1 MFTGLIEEVGT
12 IRKVMEN
19 PEGKAFQIE
28 AHKVLEGLKTGD
40 SIAVDGACL
49 SVTSVL
55 KDGFTV
61 QAVQETIRKTTLAF
75 FRPGLQVNLERAMAA
90 NSRFGG
96 HFVQGHVD
104 GIAPISSIEKKGNS
118 AVITLEIPEKLRRYI
133 AVKGSVAMN
142 GISLTVAE
150 CTGRF
155 LSVAVIPLTMKDTHL
170 GVKKTGDYVNI
181 EVDILAK
188 YVARQLSENSEN
200 ETPLDK
206 KITSWGYKKT

>member
-12 IRKVMEN
+12 IRRVKDN
-19 PEGKAFQIE
+19 TEGKSFEIAAQ
-28 AHKVLEGLKTGD
+28 KVLEDLKIGD
-40 SIAVDGACL
+40 SIAVDGTCL
-49 SVTSVL
+49 SVVSVL
-55 KDGFTV
+55 KDGFTA

-75 FRPGLQVNLERAMAA
+75 FRPGSRVNLERAMAA

-118 AVITLEIPEKLRRYI
+118 AVITLEIPENLRRYI
-133 AVKGSVAMN
+133 AVKGSVAIN

-150 CTGRF
+150 CAGRF
-155 LSVAVIPLTMKDTHL
+155 VSVAVIPLTLKDTHL
-170 GVKKTGDYVNI
+170 GLKKTGDYVNI

-188 YVARQLSENSEN
+188 YVARQLSGNSEN
-200 ETPLDK
+200 ETPLEK